1 MKKVMKPWK
10 LVSMADQHPTR
21 SIKKELLT
29 RANQLLSVT
38 LWPVLDLLTP
48 YVPMVPTSEPGTP
61 SPTLSMLISSTA
73 TLLNGQLA
81 AFSLARWIDPS
92 DKNCTS
98 TLPKKT
104 SFHFSFKLLC
114 PIILTCVR
122 SLTTDLIQS
131 SPGTMSDPSLSIGP
145 WISSSAS
152 NSGSMIGTLNK
163 EEKIPP
169 HLFGRHDSITSH
181 PNNIYTQATQPAS
194 SRPPANRTPRT
205 CFCCGLASHVITQCT
220 APAPATRSG
229 QNYDSRSGQSMTAPS
244 GFTAHYPVIT
254 PPNYTSSFKN
264 SPAPPARNNNLQPAD
279 IYHLNYGR
287 TGTRPSAC
295 EANVQDPTNNSD
307 LPPAEPMDHKNE
319 PPSNPNFSNL
329 EFDEPAVDPQ
339 HQRDTIL
346 DTGATHHLTGDRSV
360 LTEYTVFNPP
370 IPLQVSTNG
379 APKFVMGKALHIAG
393 FTVSYNCKDE
403 SFNILQGLRLWTK
416 PKLNVA
422 SRKWSFISPLCFLPS
437 HVNNPNVSTV
447 PTFAPITATV
457 PTSQPAI
464 PTALTD
470 PFLYTVPESSKP
482 LAPSLGMTNNDK
494 VLLQLHQQL
503 GHTHDCQQHGSWA
516 PCLSSPGEIHCPA
529 CLTAKSINKNTLTLD
544 KHRFD
549 PMNIWNVDLIGP
561 FEIPSVGRGQYC
573 LTLRDLGSGY
583 SEVKILA

>member
-1 MKKVMKPWK
+1 
-10 LVSMADQHPTR
+10 
-21 SIKKELLT
+21 
-29 RANQLLSVT
+29 
-38 LWPVLDLLTP
+38 
-48 YVPMVPTSEPGTP
+48 
-61 SPTLSMLISSTA
+61 
-73 TLLNGQLA
+73 
-81 AFSLARWIDPS
+81 
-92 DKNCTS
+92 
-98 TLPKKT
+98 
-104 SFHFSFKLLC
+104 
-114 PIILTCVR
+114 
-122 SLTTDLIQS
+122 
-131 SPGTMSDPSLSIGP
+131 MSDPSLSIGP

-152 NSGSMIGTLNK
+152 NSG
-163 EEKIPP
+163 
-169 HLFGRHDSITSH
+169 H

-287 TGTRPSAC
+287 TGTWPSAC

-503 GHTHDCQQHGSWA
+503 GHVSLHVIRHMIASNMG
-516 PCLSSPGEIHCPA
+516 LGLPA
-529 CLTAKSINKNTLTLD
+529 SLPPV
-544 KHRFD
+544 RFIAQ
-549 PMNIWNVDLIGP
+549 P
-561 FEIPSVGRGQYC
+561 
-573 LTLRDLGSGY
+573 
-583 SEVKILA
+583 A